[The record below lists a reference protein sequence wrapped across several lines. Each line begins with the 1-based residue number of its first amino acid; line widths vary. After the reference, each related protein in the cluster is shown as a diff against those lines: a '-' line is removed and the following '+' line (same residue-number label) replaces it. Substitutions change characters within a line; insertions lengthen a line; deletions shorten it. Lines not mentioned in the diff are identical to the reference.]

1 MKFDISI
8 LSFLVSYCLYY
19 IDMFIQIYLQEDNIG
34 HHIISMIYLS
44 DSDLYSIFLD
54 FKNLILNNYTL

>member
-19 IDMFIQIYLQEDNIG
+19 IDMFIQIYLQDNIG
-34 HHIISMIYLS
+34 HYIISMSYLS
-44 DSDLYSIFLD
+44 DSDLYSMSLD
-54 FKNLILNNYTL
+54 FKNVILNTFTL